1 MLQGSCCWLDAE
13 NHCQQAMRPAGTQ
26 APQDP
31 SDTILEVAKEL
42 SDILTSLTFKAPHGK
57 PPAAALK
64 LAKCALE
71 KQWPTYVVTR
81 LAILEGAK
89 VAGYL
94 GIPCWSST
102 AAALIVAA
110 WSTVVHLETVPHSLA
125 SKDLECLCAN
135 LHAKLLG
142 AECGLSKVLKAD
154 SSPSK
159 YLSDKLS

>member
-1 MLQGSCCWLDAE
+1 
-13 NHCQQAMRPAGTQ
+13 MRPAGTQ
-26 APQDP
+26 APQYP

-42 SDILTSLTFKAPHGK
+42 SDILTSLTFKTPHGK
-57 PPAAALK
+57 PLSAALR

-71 KQWPTYVVTR
+71 KQWSTYVATR

-94 GIPCWSST
+94 GIPGWSST

-125 SKDLECLCAN
+125 SKDLECLCVN

-142 AECGLSKVLKAD
+142 TACGLSKVLNAD
-154 SSPSK
+154 SSPWK
-159 YLSDKLS
+159 NMSDKLS